1 MIAEGPFDVK
11 RNSEPP
17 FDVVDGV
24 TLARATFEKRFSGPL
39 EATSKVHMMSALTP
53 EDSGAYVAV
62 ERVTG
67 ALAGKRG
74 TFVLVHLGLGEGTE
88 RSLRVT
94 VVPRSGTGEL
104 RGLAG
109 EMNII
114 IQEDGK
120 HFYRF
125 EYTL

>member
-1 MIAEGPFDVK
+1 MNAEGPFDVK

-24 TLARATFEKRFSGPL
+24 TLARATFDKRFFGAL
-39 EATSKVHMMSALTP
+39 EATSKVHMMSALSP
-53 EDSGAYVAV
+53 EDAGAYVAV
-62 ERVTG
+62 ERVNG
-67 ALAGKRG
+67 VLGGKRG
-74 TFVLVHLGLGEGTE
+74 TFVLVHLGIGEGTE

-109 EMNII
+109 EMKII
-114 IQEDGK
+114 IHEDGK
-120 HFYRF
+120 HFYDF